1 MKKIEKMTKKAVE
14 ETLANKNINANL
26 HIGARETKAVREPGA
41 VGICETK
48 KGNLMVYMVD
58 EAGKLYN
65 TSVHNNRREANGR
78 VLQRILAAN
87 A

>member
-14 ETLANKNINANL
+14 EILGKNKIAADL
-26 HIGARETKAVREPGA
+26 HISARETKAVRTPGA

-48 KGNLMVYMVD
+48 KGNLMVYMVN

-65 TSVHNNRREANGR
+65 TSVHTNRREANGR
-78 VLQRILAAN
+78 VLQRVLAAN